1 MFGTLVEQVT
11 PLLIDYLRVSGEWM
25 KDMKENMR
33 G

>member
-11 PLLIDYLRVSGEWM
+11 PLLMDYFRVSCEWM
-25 KDMKENMR
+25 KDLKDNMR